1 MPSNGTE
8 TMAFNNNSDEIGFE
22 IGQNLTQIHPFNG
35 SSKNLSSGIGQH
47 LLEQFG
53 MINDC
58 VFRPTFDNY
67 LMIFAFCVIFCLSVV
82 GNSIVVVVI
91 LQQRSMRS
99 VTNLYLLNLAL
110 SDLLLS
116 VVCMPPTLVSSL
128 VYCWVFGDL
137 LCKLLAYLQPVVVTA
152 SAYTLAAIALE
163 RYYAICKP
171 LHSRVW
177 HTRTHAMFVISL
189 VWLVSVIANVF
200 MLFMYEE
207 RTYNRNGLNCA
218 PKFEPIV
225 HFGYQIYMTFVLLV
239 IPLVT
244 MTVLYANVIGTLK
257 GGIRID
263 VLTLEVESNT
273 NNNSIAYE
281 NGTNSARIFD
291 EINTPTR
298 TTVKNCTKNKIKNW
312 QQMFRKSFGQ
322 RRETKDLASAN
333 GWKNTSVAT
342 VGGGQSLRSTHS
354 SRTAM
359 AKQRLIRMLIVIV
372 VIFFC
377 CWTPSYIWW
386 LLLNAQD
393 SFGSFNIWNSEL
405 NTLITVLTY
414 LSSCTNPITYCF
426 LNSKFRNALVLT
438 FGCRSSVPISRF
450 QQHQF
455 NSQRYNRFQQLNE
468 TLRNDNNG
476 SDGSNEVAEYV
487 QIYDPTEEAVN
498 FGVEIDEPHAV
509 ITSDNFEQQTL
520 NEAELSTVTF
530 TRGKPNFGGDCLW
543 LNGFVS
549 HISQKIADDA
559 QINNQILSLS
569 SLLFISFHFTSH
581 HCSATTK
588 AVETTD
594 AEVSATTAPQQ
605 QQQQQQ
611 QQRRMGQINVCDDV
625 VWLDTLAWI
634 NRGDVGMK
642 LALVNVRFNAL
653 ADKHFKQ
660 RKWCFGEFHIC
671 ERLTE
676 ESGAEIMTS
685 MDGSVFSTLPLP
697 TTPLPDS
704 VVGFRSISI
713 WYINEEVVNFL
724 HTIRRLLTENIA
736 LEFST
741 FFTEYRSWKVMAQH
755 IWPLLQNGISTLYLK
770 KCDLAMLR
778 KHVSPTVLFDCAG
791 LHQIN
796 TQMLPECPSADGA
809 VDEGNVVDT
818 TCRELYTWVHSP
830 REEGHGP
837 VSLKLNK
844 WKEDKWANFVNSL
857 CKSFKT
863 APFPVNYMVISS
875 LPFSY
880 SERGQLKNRQTH
892 ERLIMSSHIFRA
904 ENGGEGFQTKVLLA
918 RFPMGSTNDQLDAWL
933 RIAKTTDDVP
943 GNLVH
948 IGFNDN
954 EIGELSSAVASELST
969 KSL

>member
-8 TMAFNNNSDEIGFE
+8 TMEFNNNSDEMGFQQKFE
-22 IGQNLTQIHPFNG
+22 QR
-35 SSKNLSSGIGQH
+35 IGQH

-207 RTYNRNGLNCA
+207 RTYYRNGLNCA

-291 EINTPTR
+291 EINTPTP

-476 SDGSNEVAEYV
+476 SDGSNEQPNSFVV
-487 QIYDPTEEAVN
+487 L
-498 FGVEIDEPHAV
+498 
-509 ITSDNFEQQTL
+509 TL
-520 NEAELSTVTF
+520 I
-530 TRGKPNFGGDCLW
+530 
-543 LNGFVS
+543 
-549 HISQKIADDA
+549 H
-559 QINNQILSLS
+559 
-569 SLLFISFHFTSH
+569 FISFHFPPLFGNDQSSRNNRRRSERNDGTSQTAHSDNTIHSSIIYH
-581 HCSATTK
+581 HH
-588 AVETTD
+588 
-594 AEVSATTAPQQ
+594 

-724 HTIRRLLTENIA
+724 HTIRRLLTKNIA

-791 LHQIN
+791 LHRIN

-809 VDEGNVVDT
+809 VDEANVVVDT

-844 WKEDKWANFVNSL
+844 WKKDKWANFVNSL
-857 CKSFKT
+857 CKSFNT
-863 APFPVNYMVISS
+863 APFPVNYVVISS
-875 LPFSY
+875 LPFSF
-880 SERGQLKNRQTH
+880 SDRGQMDNHQTQ

-933 RIAKTTDDVP
+933 RIAETTDDVP